1 MMQPRLRFKEFH
13 ESWAVQNISEIADVK
28 GGKRIPKGV
37 SLQNEDN
44 GLPYITVSDMS
55 NQTVSQS
62 NIRFV
67 PLEVAPQIKNYKISV
82 HDIYI
87 SVAGTLG
94 LVGVIPKDLD
104 GANLTENAN
113 KLTNLKCNQK
123 FLLHYLNT
131 DKFKNLIDSTK
142 TVGAQPKLAI
152 YAINSFEVCLPS
164 KNEQTKIAS
173 FLSAVDEKITQLTKK
188 HELLTRYKKGVMQKI
203 FSQELRFKADDG
215 NEYPDWE
222 CIALED
228 VLDYIQPT
236 PYLVS
241 STAYSNEY
249 RTPVLTAGKTFI
261 LGYTNETEGIFDK
274 PLPVLIFDDFTTA
287 LKFVN
292 FPFKAKSSAMKIL
305 VAKSKSSNI
314 RFVFAA
320 IQLLGFVTGDEHKRY
335 WISEYSK
342 LEIPYPSL
350 EEQAKIANFLSAID
364 DKIQHTKAQLDAAK
378 QYKQG
383 LLQHML
389 V

>member
-67 PLEVAPQIKNYKISV
+67 PLEVASQIKNYKISV

-173 FLSAVDEKITQLTKK
+173 FFSAVDEKITQLTKE
-188 HELLTRYKKGVMQKI
+188 HELLSQFKKGSMQKI
-203 FSQELRFKADDG
+203 FSQELRFKSDDG
-215 NEYPDWE
+215 SDYPDWVNKKIGE
-222 CIALED
+222 ALTIGSGKDYKHLSEGD
-228 VLDYIQPT
+228 VPVYGTGGYMLSVSK
-236 PYLVS
+236 YLYDGDSV
-241 STAYSNEY
+241 
-249 RTPVLTAGKTFI
+249 
-261 LGYTNETEGIFDK
+261 GIGRKGTIDK
-274 PLPVLIFDDFTTA
+274 PVFLTGKFWTVDTLFFTHSFKECLP
-287 LKFVN
+287 KFIYYVFLGIN
-292 FPFKAKSSAMKIL
+292 WKSHSEASGVPSL
-305 VAKSKSSNI
+305 SKSTI
-314 RFVFAA
+314 
-320 IQLLGFVTGDEHKRY
+320 E
-335 WISEYSK
+335 K
-342 LEIPYPSL
+342 LPIFLPTIP
-350 EEQAKIANFLSAID
+350 EQTKIANFLSAID
-364 DKIQHTKAQLDAAK
+364 AKIQNTKAQLDAAK

-383 LLQHML
+383 LLQQMFI
-389 V
+389 